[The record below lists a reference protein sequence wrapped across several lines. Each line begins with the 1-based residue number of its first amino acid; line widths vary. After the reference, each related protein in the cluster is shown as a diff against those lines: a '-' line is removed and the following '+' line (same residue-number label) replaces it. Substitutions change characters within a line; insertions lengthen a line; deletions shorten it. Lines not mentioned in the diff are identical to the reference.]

1 MRVLGIDYGEKRVG
15 LAISDLTGFI
25 ANPYKVLQ
33 IRGMRHA
40 LEQIVKEIDELEAE
54 LVVIGLPLNMDGSQG
69 ASAELALKLKDK
81 LAARTKI
88 PVETFD
94 ERLSTVAAERVLI
107 DADVS
112 RKKRRKVVDKMA
124 AAIILQ
130 TYLDFCRMRK
140 DD

>member
-1 MRVLGIDYGEKRVG
+1 MRILGIDYGEKRVG
-15 LAISDLTGFI
+15 LAISDLTGTI
-25 ANPYKVLQ
+25 ATPYKVLQ

-40 LEQIVKEIDELEAE
+40 IELIREDIAELEPE
-54 LVVIGLPLNMDGSQG
+54 LIVVGLPLNMNGTQG
-69 ASAELALKLKDK
+69 PSAELALKLQSK
-81 LAARTKI
+81 LIAKTGL
-88 PVETFD
+88 PVETYD

-112 RKKRRKVVDKMA
+112 RKKRKKVIDKMA

-130 TYLDFCRMRK
+130 SYLDYCRMRN